1 MLVHQYSDVNQQL
14 AYRDKHSA
22 QCSRM
27 DDMSIKL
34 LSCIVI
40 KMIRNVWL
48 NYTYWVDVIEAKV
61 PWEFPS

>member
-1 MLVHQYSDVNQQL
+1 MLVHQYSDVNQRL

-40 KMIRNVWL
+40 MVLTQPFTSLYEQGI
-48 NYTYWVDVIEAKV
+48 
-61 PWEFPS
+61 SS